1 VEDHNA
7 AVWLVMN
14 RGRAGES
21 YNIGGENEWEN
32 IRLVKSLCGILAKAK
47 GVPAEEYESLI
58 SFVADRPGHDRR
70 YAIDCSKIKRDLG
83 FKQSVDFASG
93 LERTVRWY
101 LENETWVNR
110 VRSGAYREWIE
121 KNYGKR

>member
-1 VEDHNA
+1 
-7 AVWLVMN
+7 VMN

-32 IRLVKSLCGILAKAK
+32 IRLVRSLCGILAKAK